1 MKEASHNNAASHVWS
16 KKTSPEIYG
25 GGARGCDKDRH
36 SSQHA
41 GSSCNSA
48 KQRCTHYLRKD
59 PGKALSTGKIHNSF
73 SFKKEVQ
80 EKESAVIQVLSVP
93 QLITHIAIHLLN
105 ENSLFFFKCQ
115 KYLI

>member
-16 KKTSPEIYG
+16 K
-25 GGARGCDKDRH
+25 RH
-36 SSQHA
+36 HLKYMVVVHVAAINTGTAASMQAAAATRRSSDVLTTYVRTR
-41 GSSCNSA
+41 A
-48 KQRCTHYLRKD
+48 KHYLR
-59 PGKALSTGKIHNSF
+59 GKYITLF
-73 SFKKEVQ
+73 SLKKEVQ

-115 KYLI
+115 KHLI